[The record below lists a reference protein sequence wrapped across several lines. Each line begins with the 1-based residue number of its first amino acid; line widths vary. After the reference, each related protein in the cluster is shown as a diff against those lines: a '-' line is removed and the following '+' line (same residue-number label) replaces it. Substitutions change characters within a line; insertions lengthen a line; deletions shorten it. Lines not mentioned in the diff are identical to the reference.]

1 MRWLWLKEIDPSW
14 PWSMFHIQVHKSI
27 HTSFSMASVQWC
39 WGWHLIFAWQVD
51 SWPVDSLSCM
61 TSFVSVTR
69 EEQTRGFFSM
79 PHWAMPG
86 SSTSKVLWQQV
97 LSLNTLHLGHFLQRW
112 QVILQPDAW
121 MYQTPIFDSFL
132 GMGHTH
138 QNPHMLI
145 FSRVLLVL
153 DHGRYGRFGH
163 QASVVPSCG

>member
-69 EEQTRGFFSM
+69 EEQTRGFFLCL
-79 PHWAMPG
+79 
-86 SSTSKVLWQQV
+86 TEQC
-97 LSLNTLHLGHFLQRW
+97 LGLRHPR
-112 QVILQPDAW
+112 
-121 MYQTPIFDSFL
+121 YFDSRCYHWIPCTWDIFFRGDRWFCNRMHECIRLPFL
-132 GMGHTH
+132 TAFWGWGI
-138 QNPHMLI
+138 LI
-145 FSRVLLVL
+145 KIHICWFFP
-153 DHGRYGRFGH
+153 GYY
-163 QASVVPSCG
+163 